1 MDDAPSV
8 FDNNTFHRRLGG
20 LTFAVILLTVL
31 TIWMIE
37 LEGVL
42 QPFFIALGIYFV
54 LKPGSDYLSKNGFP
68 LGLSYLTMVLLMLLV
83 IVSAGYVAYDQASD
97 LANDDDKIE
106 DYNGKLNKRW
116 QKIKQAPLVGPSIT
130 ESLNSTNGTLS
141 EDLAEMGFLSKDS
154 QVSDLIG
161 DMVASVGGLFA
172 TSLTVSFFLIFII
185 FEANLLP
192 GRIERAWPGGVSGKV
207 QDVQIQIQESI
218 NTYVVVK
225 TGVGIGTAVVTA
237 VILWSFNIDLWFTWA
252 LLTFIFNYVPYIGSL
267 IATIPPIILG
277 IIVAPSAFSLILMTV
292 LLLVNQQVWGNI
304 IETKWAGRALDLSPV
319 LLLLV
324 TAFSFWVWGIIGMIL
339 AIPFTVIIKIVLENI
354 EPTRPIAILLSE
366 RAPSIDEAWRE
377 AMKDGRI
384 SNHESRSL
392 EELQRV
398 LGLSDNE
405 MTKVG
410 AKHAIERSL
419 RRNRITPEQFTYVES
434 AADLLPD
441 DSLGL
446 QLNSFNIDSGRLT
459 KNHRMVLEQILIAL
473 DEEE

>member
-1 MDDAPSV
+1 M
-8 FDNNTFHRRLGG
+8 
-20 LTFAVILLTVL
+20 
-31 TIWMIE
+31 
-37 LEGVL
+37 
-42 QPFFIALGIYFV
+42 
-54 LKPGSDYLSKNGFP
+54 
-68 LGLSYLTMVLLMLLV
+68 
-83 IVSAGYVAYDQASD
+83 
-97 LANDDDKIE
+97 
-106 DYNGKLNKRW
+106 
-116 QKIKQAPLVGPSIT
+116 
-130 ESLNSTNGTLS
+130 
-141 EDLAEMGFLSKDS
+141 
-154 QVSDLIG
+154 
-161 DMVASVGGLFA
+161 
-172 TSLTVSFFLIFII
+172 
-185 FEANLLP
+185 
-192 GRIERAWPGGVSGKV
+192 

-225 TGVGIGTAVVTA
+225 TGVGIGTAVITA
-237 VILWSFNIDLWFTWA
+237 IILWIFNIDLWFTWA

-304 IETKWAGRALDLSPV
+304 IETKWAGRALDISPV

-366 RAPSIDEAWRE
+366 RAPSIDEAWKE

-384 SNHESRSL
+384 SSHESRSL
-392 EELQRV
+392 AELQRV
-398 LGLSDNE
+398 LGLSDKA
-405 MTKVG
+405 MAMVG
-410 AKHAIERSL
+410 ARHAIERSL

-434 AADLLPD
+434 AADLLSD
-441 DSLGL
+441 DSFGL

-459 KNHRMVLEQILIAL
+459 KNNRIILERILNAL

>member
-1 MDDAPSV
+1 
-8 FDNNTFHRRLGG
+8 
-20 LTFAVILLTVL
+20 
-31 TIWMIE
+31 
-37 LEGVL
+37 
-42 QPFFIALGIYFV
+42 
-54 LKPGSDYLSKNGFP
+54 
-68 LGLSYLTMVLLMLLV
+68 
-83 IVSAGYVAYDQASD
+83 
-97 LANDDDKIE
+97 
-106 DYNGKLNKRW
+106 
-116 QKIKQAPLVGPSIT
+116 
-130 ESLNSTNGTLS
+130 
-141 EDLAEMGFLSKDS
+141 
-154 QVSDLIG
+154 
-161 DMVASVGGLFA
+161 
-172 TSLTVSFFLIFII
+172 
-185 FEANLLP
+185 
-192 GRIERAWPGGVSGKV
+192 
-207 QDVQIQIQESI
+207 
-218 NTYVVVK
+218 VK
-225 TGVGIGTAVVTA
+225 TGVGIGTAVITA
-237 VILWSFNIDLWFTWA
+237 LILWSFNIDLWFTWA